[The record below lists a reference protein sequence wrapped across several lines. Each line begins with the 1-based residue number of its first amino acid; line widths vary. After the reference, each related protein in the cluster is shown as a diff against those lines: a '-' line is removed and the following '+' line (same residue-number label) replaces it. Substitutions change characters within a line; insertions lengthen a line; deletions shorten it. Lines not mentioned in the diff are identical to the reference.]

1 MNWAK
6 RRRTE
11 PEHGNGRLGSFLG
24 ALLDLVF
31 GLASAGFLV
40 LDELGVAPSLLEGLG
55 LGARER
61 ALVTRPFATQELE
74 TRPLGTYHCDCV

>member
-55 LGARER
+55 LGAKR
-61 ALVTRPFATQELE
+61 ARISNKAFRDARARNEATRDL
-74 TRPLGTYHCDCV
+74 PL

>member
-1 MNWAK
+1 MVSARTNPVGQ
-6 RRRTE
+6 RSFELGRGGHTE

-24 ALLDLVF
+24 ALLDLIF

-55 LGARER
+55 LGAKGGAR
-61 ALVTRPFATQELE
+61 
-74 TRPLGTYHCDCV
+74 

>member
-1 MNWAK
+1 MWRHVKLQAEEARQSFEYKSAK
-6 RRRTE
+6 DDETKQNE

-24 ALLDLVF
+24 ALLDLLF

-55 LGARER
+55 
-61 ALVTRPFATQELE
+61 
-74 TRPLGTYHCDCV
+74 HCDCVS